1 MQTRTSAF
9 LFMQMGYS
17 AALIVDAFSAIRSI
31 VFTSA
36 TLIPPA
42 RDPSSP
48 KRVGRLRNVGSFEN
62 GIGQEDCLS
71 NAKAKLS
78 KRAQA
83 AITGTININ
92 HQCDGQ
98 SGHRTGMFSLGL
110 QRRALSGA
118 LLMAAA

>member
-1 MQTRTSAF
+1 MKMQTRTSAF

-62 GIGQEDCLS
+62 GIGQKDCLS
-71 NAKAKLS
+71 NAKAKQA
-78 KRAQA
+78 RA

-92 HQCDGQ
+92 HQCDAQ
-98 SGHRTGMFSLGL
+98 FGHRTGMFSLGF
-110 QRRALSGA
+110 QGVRHQAPC
-118 LLMAAA
+118 

>member
-62 GIGQEDCLS
+62 GIGQKDCLS
-71 NAKAKLS
+71 NAKAKQA
-78 KRAQA
+78 RA

-92 HQCDGQ
+92 HQCD
-98 SGHRTGMFSLGL
+98 
-110 QRRALSGA
+110 A
-118 LLMAAA
+118 

>member
-17 AALIVDAFSAIRSI
+17 AALIVDAFSTIRSI
-31 VFTSA
+31 VLTSA
-36 TLIPPA
+36 TLIPPTRNLQA
-42 RDPSSP
+42 PN
-48 KRVGRLRNVGSFEN
+48 VGRLRNVGSFEN

-92 HQCDGQ
+92 HQ
-98 SGHRTGMFSLGL
+98 
-110 QRRALSGA
+110 
-118 LLMAAA
+118 